1 MTTDINDLVDAV
13 GELTTK
19 TTALLDTVTT
29 DKATLDTAVS
39 DAQAAQTGAELAHTN
54 STAEADRSKTEADR
68 SENEADRSTTEA
80 NRAAT
85 YQSVVAAE
93 GDAQIARLQTEGDTQ
108 EARAKAEAD
117 RSKAEADLS
126 AQSNQASSNHAD
138 RSEVAANLAEAIVY
152 NGEASTIP
160 GEGKIPIGKKGG
172 FIDIGWID
180 PHYAS
185 VMPNFIGRA
194 GGAGFGVG
202 VCPELP
208 VGLFSPLPGC
218 TSAISDTYGNYR
230 YTDGS
235 IMCWVP
241 LFYYRITGNSIE
253 IAAESDYP
261 DRAAAEADNFALHRA
276 FIDGGQIQRGFFVDK
291 YMVSANNGVAS
302 SIKDGLPMS
311 SHSAHNPYSQVGVS
325 NSYGGS
331 IDVCKTR
338 GDAFFPTSRFIHSA
352 LALLSLAHGQEAT
365 NDVYCAWY
373 DAAGVKNFP
382 KGCNNNALSDSDDN
396 TVKYVSDGYSNC
408 GKTGSGTPFAKT
420 THNGQAS
427 GVADLNGLMWEVN
440 IGITRPGTSSS
451 DATGGNPGDFWC
463 IKESVKM
470 ADLTSGWNNPT
481 DAWGDA
487 THLATLYD
495 IISLPHITHAQ
506 AWRDFGNGD
515 NPVLS
520 AEAKGNGWITTGLG
534 IYQNE
539 NAWSSS
545 GTNQFGRDGV
555 YNYHR
560 ANLCLL
566 SGGGW
571 ATGSIAG
578 VWCAGFDRYRHYS
591 NGAVGCRAACY
602 LS

>member
-1 MTTDINDLVDAV
+1 MTTDINDLVEAV
-13 GELTTK
+13 GELTTQ

-39 DAQAAQTGAELAHTN
+39 DAQAAQVGAELAHTN

-85 YQSVVAAE
+85 YQAVVAAE
-93 GDAQIARLQTEGDTQ
+93 GDTQIVRLQTEGDTQ

-117 RSKAEADLS
+117 RSKAEADQS
-126 AQSNQASSNHAD
+126 AQNNQSSANHAD
-138 RSEVAANLAEAIVY
+138 RSENAANLAEAIVY
-152 NGEASTIP
+152 NGEASTTP

-172 FIDIGWID
+172 YIDLGWVD

-202 VCPELP
+202 LCPELP
-208 VGLFSPLPGC
+208 EGFSPLPGC
-218 TSAISDTYGNYR
+218 TSAISDAYGNYR

-241 LFYYRITGNSIE
+241 LFYYRITGNNVE

-291 YMVSANNGVAS
+291 YMVSANSGVAS
-302 SIKDGLPMS
+302 SIKDGLAMS
-311 SHSAHNPYSQVGVS
+311 SNSAHNPYSQLGAP

-352 LALLSLAHGQEAT
+352 LALLSLAHGQKAT
-365 NDVYCAWY
+365 NDVYCAWH
-373 DAAGVKNFP
+373 DSTGVKNYP
-382 KGCNNNALSDSDDN
+382 KGCNNNALGDTDDN
-396 TVKYVSDGYSNC
+396 TVSYISDGYSNC
-408 GKTGSGTPFAKT
+408 GRTGSGTPFAKT

-427 GVADLNGLMWEVN
+427 GVADLNGLMYEVAL
-440 IGITRPGTSSS
+440 GITRPGTSSGDS
-451 DATGGNPGDFWC
+451 IGPNPGDFWC

-470 ADLTSGWNNPT
+470 ADLTSGWNNTT
-481 DAWGDA
+481 DAWGDVN
-487 THLATLYD
+487 HVATLYD
-495 IISLPHITHAQ
+495 VVELAQVEHISN
-506 AWRDFGNGD
+506 WVRFGND
-515 NPVLS
+515 TKPVLS
-520 AEAKGNGWITTGLG
+520 AETSGNGWITTGLG
-534 IYQNE
+534 VFQ
-539 NAWSSS
+539 SDGTSS
-545 GTNQFGRDGV
+545 GGANEFGRDGL
-555 YNYHR
+555 YGYHR

-566 SGGGW
+566 SGGYWGH
-571 ATGSIAG
+571 GSIAG
-578 VWCAGFDRYRHYS
+578 VWCAHFYGSRHYS
-591 NGAVGCRAACY
+591 NDPVGCRAACY
-602 LS
+602 L